1 MGVNGYP
8 FLVNNNG
15 FILYHPDFRPLVS
28 IPLRD
33 LIKFQLIFCTFLS
46 RIFPFLKKKKF
57 FLFKFPLETNDER
70 CLIGCSFYFIQKF
83 SLRHARCGNIS
94 IENKCENDTHAQ
106 NRGKTFNYL
115 LNSFIKQK
123 KSWRKLRPQK
133 THLRW
138 ISVSVSF
145 KKQKKIYF
153 NYCRCLFILWFSLTH
168 WPETKRNWIKFWNV
182 SVCVCVSNVFTIS
195 QLSFQLFF
203 FFNEPANTWF
213 SCIHHN
219 CRITPANFLNSTRRS
234 AYWSVEASA
243 A

>member
-46 RIFPFLKKKKF
+46 RIFPLFLKKKF

-70 CLIGCSFYFIQKF
+70 CLIGCSFHFIQKF

-145 KKQKKIYF
+145 KK
-153 NYCRCLFILWFSLTH
+153 
-168 WPETKRNWIKFWNV
+168 TKEN
-182 SVCVCVSNVFTIS
+182 
-195 QLSFQLFF
+195 LFQLLSVSFHF
-203 FFNEPANTWF
+203 MIFFNALARNKTKLDQILERLCVRVRVECLHHQPIVF
-213 SCIHHN
+213 SI
-219 CRITPANFLNSTRRS
+219 IIFF
-234 AYWSVEASA
+234 
-243 A
+243 